1 MKQAIVK
8 VQFFINNNNME
19 YLLSGAKILNLNE
32 VHEKM
37 LFQLGNNV
45 YKERD
50 NGSNNTTEYP
60 GISDTIVAK
69 AIRFIEGTDNDYLE
83 LELLDSLYYHK
94 LKEPCIKVNGYC
106 TSDEVGNIIITKVT
120 RLSLADRC
128 HIS

>member
-106 TSDEVGNIIITKVT
+106 ISDEVGNIIITKVT

>member
-1 MKQAIVK
+1 MKQAIVQ
-8 VQFFINNNNME
+8 VQFFINDNNME
-19 YLLSGAKILNLNE
+19 YLLNGAKILNLDE

-69 AIRFIEGTDNDYLE
+69 AIRFIEGPTDHLE
-83 LELLDSLYYHK
+83 IELLDSLYYHK
-94 LKEPCIKVNGYC
+94 LKEPCIKINGYC

-128 HIS
+128 HI